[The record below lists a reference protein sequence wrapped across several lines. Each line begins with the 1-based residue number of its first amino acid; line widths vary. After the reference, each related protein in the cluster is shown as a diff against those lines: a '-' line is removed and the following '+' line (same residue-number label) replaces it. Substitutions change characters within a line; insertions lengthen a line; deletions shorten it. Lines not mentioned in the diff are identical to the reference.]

1 MNHRAGARR
10 PGTANRDDGL
20 MGEGARIIVADD
32 HPLFREALQQALAP
46 MMPGVSFVEAESFES
61 LQVAVGDCEDAD
73 LVLLDLE
80 MPGAQGFSV
89 LAWLRTQHPA
99 LPVVVVSATSDA
111 GVMRR
116 AVDFGASGFIP
127 KSSPVETISEA
138 IAAVLEGEIWLPE
151 AALALDDS
159 SLSEHEELAKR
170 VASLTPQQFRVLDM
184 LAEGLLNK
192 QIAAELQVS
201 EATVKA
207 HVTAIFR
214 KLGVRSRTQ
223 AAVAARRLETSARP
237 D

>member
-1 MNHRAGARR
+1 
-10 PGTANRDDGL
+10 
-20 MGEGARIIVADD
+20 MGESARIIVADD

-46 MMPGVSFVEAESFES
+46 MMPGVSFTEAESFES
-61 LQVAVGDCEDAD
+61 LQAAVRNHEDAD

-99 LPVVVVSATSDA
+99 LPVVLVSATSDA

-116 AVDFGASGFIP
+116 AVDLGASGFIP
-127 KSSPVETISEA
+127 KSSPVDVISEA

-159 SLSEHEELAKR
+159 AVSEYEELAHR
-170 VASLTPQQFRVLDM
+170 VTSLTPQQFRVLAM
-184 LAEGLLNK
+184 LADGLLNK

-201 EATVKA
+201 EATIKA

-223 AAVAARRLETSARP
+223 AAVAARRLEASARP
-237 D
+237 DA

>member
-1 MNHRAGARR
+1 
-10 PGTANRDDGL
+10 
-20 MGEGARIIVADD
+20 MGETARIIVADD

-46 MMPGVSFVEAESFES
+46 MMPGVYFAEAESFES
-61 LQVAVGDCEDAD
+61 LQAAVDGPEETD

-89 LAWLRTQHPA
+89 LAWLRSQHPA
-99 LPVVVVSATSDA
+99 LPVVVVSATSDP

-151 AALALDDS
+151 AALALDDAS
-159 SLSEHEELAKR
+159 PSEDEELAR
-170 VASLTPQQFRVLDM
+170 RLATLTPQQFRVLDM
-184 LAEGLLNK
+184 LADGLLNK

-201 EATVKA
+201 EATIKA

-223 AAVAARRLETSARP
+223 AAVAARRLEVSARP
-237 D
+237 GP